1 MLTQALSIPFL
12 MLLGLGAWLVPNG
25 LAAAGT
31 FFVIAGLAY
40 IFRLALMN
48 LSNPV
53 YQTFI
58 LERVP
63 AQAQALSVSLTNI
76 VFQVGWFIMPQV
88 SGQLQVTHGPVGFT
102 YIFAGVTAL
111 YMTAIGLE
119 VWFFG
124 REARQEAQVVRVAQ
138 V

>member
-1 MLTQALSIPFL
+1 MLLTQALSIPFL
-12 MLLGLGAWLVPNG
+12 MLLGLGAWLVPSG
-25 LAAAGT
+25 QVAAGT
-31 FFVIAGLAY
+31 FFVVAGVAY
-40 IFRLALMN
+40 IMRLALMN

-63 AQAQALSVSLTNI
+63 EQAQALSVSLTNL

-88 SGQLQVTHGPVGFT
+88 SGQLQVTHGPAGFT
-102 YIFAGVTAL
+102 YVFAGVTVM

-124 REARQEAQVVRVAQ
+124 REARQEAQLALQ
-138 V
+138 QS